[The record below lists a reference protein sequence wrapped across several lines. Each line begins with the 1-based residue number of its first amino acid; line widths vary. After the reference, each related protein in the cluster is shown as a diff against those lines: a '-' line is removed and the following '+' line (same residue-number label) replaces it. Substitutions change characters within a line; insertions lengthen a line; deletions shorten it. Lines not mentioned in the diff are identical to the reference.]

1 MARKTHSKLP
11 AKMSEPTFADPVM
24 EQLYQR
30 VLKEHGELPAIT
42 PLQPEQ
48 YFQDLAESIIGQQL
62 SPKVVNTIRVR
73 VTELLG
79 GAFIPAQVLQT
90 EIEALRGV
98 GLSYAKA
105 NYLHNLAQ
113 AWESQGV
120 SPEKYPEWEN
130 EDIITDLVK
139 IKGIGRWTVEMF
151 LLFGMGRE
159 DVFSVGDF
167 ALRKAVVLAYGLPE
181 AASHTDILVVTEA
194 WQPKRSLAS
203 RVLWKSLELPPQS
216 LY

>member
-1 MARKTHSKLP
+1 MARKSSKKL
-11 AKMSEPTFADPVM
+11 AATFSDPVM
-24 EQLYQR
+24 EQLYQC
-30 VLKEHGELPAIT
+30 VLKEHGELPAIV
-42 PLQPEQ
+42 PLQPEH

-62 SPKVVNTIRVR
+62 SPKVVNTIRGR

-90 EIEALRGV
+90 DIEALRGV

-113 AWESQGV
+113 AWESKAV
-120 SPEKYPEWEN
+120 SHEKYPDWDN
-130 EDIITDLVK
+130 EAIITDLVK

-167 ALRKAVVLAYGLPE
+167 ALRKAVVLAYRLPE
-181 AASHTDILVVTEA
+181 GAAHKDILMVTEA
-194 WQPKRSLAS
+194 WQPNRSLAS
-203 RVLWKSLELPPQS
+203 RVLWKSLEL
-216 LY
+216 